1 MREACTE
8 FAALLWQEVLKNMG
22 ASLAKGLG
30 AGGSFYLD
38 FAWQTVARDIARTSG
53 LDEMLFRGMSGPH
66 REYNT

>member
-1 MREACTE
+1 
-8 FAALLWQEVLKNMG
+8 MG

-38 FAWQTVARDIARTSG
+38 FAWQSVARDIARTSG